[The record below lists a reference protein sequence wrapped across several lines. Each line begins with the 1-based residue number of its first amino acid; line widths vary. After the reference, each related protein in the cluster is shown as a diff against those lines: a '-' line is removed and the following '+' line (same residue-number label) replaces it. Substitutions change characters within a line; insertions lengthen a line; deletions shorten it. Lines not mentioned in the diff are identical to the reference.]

1 MTTRSNA
8 QAIPRERE
16 ATTDEIT
23 ALARG
28 LAVLRRIATS
38 DAPVSN
44 RELAELTGI
53 PKPTVSRITATLVS
67 AGFLFQLPDSERFV
81 LTASVLELS
90 NGFLRNFD
98 IRARSRP
105 FLVELAEKTSLSVHL
120 AVRDRLD
127 MVAIDVI
134 RPRSAVLVTRLET
147 GSRMDI
153 ARTAVGRAYLA
164 ALEDD
169 ARRELIG
176 ALQAAAGDDWPFVVS
191 RLNAALAD
199 IAQHGYA
206 IAIGEWREELN
217 AIAAGFVAPTGQCYA
232 VNCGGSAHQCT
243 PARSR
248 CPRCA
253 SASRRSRVKSA
264 APRGRI
270 SRAEIARASRA
281 GPRRA
286 GRGPAARRRRRRP
299 RTHRPPPVIPSPP
312 SAFPHGPCRHR
323 GSPRHARAAKQ
334 PPERTRPRHP
344 HITPRPRLP
353 AHARNRRMS
362 SPVHL

>member
-1 MTTRSNA
+1 
-8 QAIPRERE
+8 
-16 ATTDEIT
+16 
-23 ALARG
+23 
-28 LAVLRRIATS
+28 
-38 DAPVSN
+38 
-44 RELAELTGI
+44 
-53 PKPTVSRITATLVS
+53 
-67 AGFLFQLPDSERFV
+67 
-81 LTASVLELS
+81 
-90 NGFLRNFD
+90 
-98 IRARSRP
+98 
-105 FLVELAEKTSLSVHL
+105 
-120 AVRDRLD
+120 

-243 PARSR
+243 PDFLRSVAVPALRECIAKITREIGGAAWPNLAR
-248 CPRCA
+248 
-253 SASRRSRVKSA
+253 
-264 APRGRI
+264 
-270 SRAEIARASRA
+270 
-281 GPRRA
+281 
-286 GRGPAARRRRRRP
+286 
-299 RTHRPPPVIPSPP
+299 
-312 SAFPHGPCRHR
+312 
-323 GSPRHARAAKQ
+323 
-334 PPERTRPRHP
+334 
-344 HITPRPRLP
+344 
-353 AHARNRRMS
+353 
-362 SPVHL
+362 